1 MDQLETLKI
10 ALDQLRSVVAGLDE
24 SQMETA
30 TNCEPWTARQMASHA
45 VNSQLLWVGF
55 LSGTEIVSIED
66 TMSAKPYEGDLRP
79 LTDDAIAQAQAAWGA
94 DGTLSK
100 VHTTPF
106 GELPG
111 AAVINFPTIDAM
123 GHAWDLANATGTT
136 IEIPDAAIPGFAAV
150 IENAC
155 TDGSRSMGLFREPA
169 DVPDDATATERL
181 MAATGRTIPRH

>member
-79 LTDDAIAQAQAAWGA
+79 LTDDAIAHGA
-94 DGTLSK
+94 GGL
-100 VHTTPF
+100 
-106 GELPG
+106 GRG
-111 AAVINFPTIDAM
+111 WNVI
-123 GHAWDLANATGTT
+123 
-136 IEIPDAAIPGFAAV
+136 
-150 IENAC
+150 
-155 TDGSRSMGLFREPA
+155 
-169 DVPDDATATERL
+169 
-181 MAATGRTIPRH
+181 

>member
-1 MDQLETLKI
+1 MDQLETLQV
-10 ALDQLRSVVAGLDE
+10 ALEQLRSVVAGLDE
-24 SQMETA
+24 SQMESP

-55 LSGTEIVSIED
+55 LSGTEIVSVED
-66 TMSAKPYEGDLRP
+66 TMSAKPYEGDLLP

-100 VHTTPF
+100 VHATPF

-136 IEIPDAAIPGFAAV
+136 IEIPDEAIAGFTSV

-155 TDGSRSMGLFREPA
+155 TDGSRSMRLFGEPA

-181 MAATGRTIPRH
+181 MAATGRAIPRG